1 METIGDRVKRL
12 REAKQL
18 SQAQLAD
25 AAGVSQGT
33 ISQQEAN
40 PTMQSKFLP
49 QIAHAL
55 GVDVK
60 VLLGIT
66 PIPLRADEDR
76 EPYDVEVK
84 YVYVPV
90 LGVEIAAGN
99 GTHSDSEEVEGK
111 HSYAVAWLRSEALD
125 SAQLR
130 RAKARG
136 RSMEPTICDGDSI
149 LINLA
154 ERKISNGRVYAF
166 RIGDE
171 LRVKRLYRQM
181 DGKVRVVSD
190 NTDKMQYPDEY
201 LSEQDF
207 PEIIG
212 RIRDRSG
219 TTNL

>member
-12 REAKQL
+12 REAKGM

-33 ISQQEAN
+33 ISQQEAT

-60 VLLGIT
+60 VLLGIAPT
-66 PIPLRADEDR
+66 APRLDEELR
-76 EPYDVEVK
+76 PYEVGEK

-90 LGVEIAAGN
+90 LDVELSAGN
-99 GTHSDSEEVEGK
+99 GSSGQSEEVEGK
-111 HSYAVAWLRSEALD
+111 HSYAVTWLAKEHLD
-125 SAQLR
+125 VASLR

-136 RSMEPTICDGDSI
+136 RSMEPSICDGDSM

-166 RIGDE
+166 RVGEE

-190 NTDKMQYPDEY
+190 NADKSQYPDEY

-212 RIRDRSG
+212 RVRDRSG
-219 TTNL
+219 NSQL